1 MRIAITGGIGS
12 GKSFV
17 CQLLRQRGIAVYDC
31 DDAAKRLMRSD
42 DDLQEQLR
50 QLVGEG
56 VYINKV
62 LQKAVLAQFLLASE
76 QNKQAVNDVVHPAVA
91 RDFMQ
96 SGLQWLESAILFDSG
111 FYRRVPFDRY
121 VCVVAPLEV
130 RLHRVM
136 QRDSISRERAM
147 EWINKQWPQ
156 EEIAK
161 RCHYVI
167 NNDGQQQDLDGQ
179 VDKLLAD
186 LRINQQTIDKHQSK

>member
-121 VCVVAPLEV
+121 VYVVAPLEV